1 MILVNEANKES
12 FNGTVI
18 KANSIVNNDGGAN
31 GVDTKEA
38 DKLKA
43 KLIALD
49 LQNQEDIV
57 AVLAR
62 TYIIDMFKENSDDFS

>member
-12 FNGTVI
+12 FNGTII
-18 KANSIVNNDGGAN
+18 KANSIVNSD
-31 GVDTKEA
+31 VDTEDA